1 LRVSAERRSQNVDFR
16 LYLLGT
22 VLVIGGCFSPWVPH
36 KTAALTVTGYEL
48 AEFAKFFPEVQGGV
62 ISIHRPLFY
71 LPFVAALL
79 LVAVLAGRSTA
90 RFLRLAVP
98 LCVVA
103 VFLATLL
110 PYSVVDGVRQAL
122 TARTAMALD
131 PDVKRQLVL
140 LIAAVALAAA
150 APLARRLSRRALG
163 PVVASMALGGV
174 VPPLWQFVLLRP
186 LIVGLYDA
194 PLAAGWGVIVCVAG
208 AVVLVLSGIRA
219 VVSVG

>member
-1 LRVSAERRSQNVDFR
+1 LITERRSQNVDFR

-22 VLVIGGCFSPWVPH
+22 LLVIGGCFGPWVPH

-62 ISIHRPLFY
+62 INIHRPLFY

-79 LVAVLAGRSTA
+79 LVAVFAGRSAA
-90 RFLRLAVP
+90 RFVRLAVP

-131 PDVKRQLVL
+131 PNVKGQLVL
-140 LIAAVALAAA
+140 LVAGVVLAVA

-163 PVVASMALGGV
+163 LVVALMALGGV
-174 VPPLWQFVLLRP
+174 VPALWQYALLRP
-186 LIVGLYDA
+186 LVVGLYGV
-194 PLAAGWGVIVCVAG
+194 PLTVGWGMIVCVAG
-208 AVVLVLSGIRA
+208 AVVLVFSGVRA
-219 VVSVG
+219 AVSVS